1 MIKLYSMKTFQVW
14 ALFLGLLALPAL
26 YGCGGADD
34 NEPEP
39 NPPSGGGT
47 GDSDSGDDSTEQ
59 SPLPVYPVPDRSAIP
74 AFPGAHGAGRYTTGG
89 AGGAVY
95 TVTNLNDSGEGSLRW
110 ALEKKEKRTVV
121 FAVGGVIELERKLTI
136 GNGDVTIAGQTAPG
150 LGICLKNYTLSI
162 AADNVIV
169 RYIRCRLGDECRA
182 EDDAM
187 QSYNN
192 KTYAGRK
199 RNIIVDHCSLSWSID
214 ECASFY
220 GQENLTLQWCIV
232 SESLAN
238 SVHVKEAHGY
248 GGIWGGCPATFH
260 HNLIAHHTNRTPRL
274 NGSRYSNRPDMEQV
288 DLRNNV
294 FYNNGSE
301 GGYAGQGGSYNF
313 VNNYYKPG
321 PYTAGT
327 SAYKRIFIAY
337 PDDGKNNQQAGVCGK
352 FYLKGNVFD
361 TSCSKLTDSQKAE
374 METVNRDNYQGL
386 QLKTNIK
393 DAAGN
398 TVPITMAQV
407 RADSEF
413 VIAET
418 AYTQEAKAAYADVLT
433 YAGASQK
440 RDKVDTRI
448 VKEVREGTYTYSGSN
463 GGKLGII
470 DSQKDVEG
478 WSEYVKETSVL
489 KDSDGDGMPDEWET
503 AKGLNP
509 DDKSDG
515 LKYNLD
521 KRYTN
526 LEVYLNSLVESTF
539 PAGQLD

>member
-1 MIKLYSMKTFQVW
+1 MKTWKYFIY
-14 ALFLGLLALPAL
+14 LLGFSAVMGLVA
-26 YGCGGADD
+26 CGGGSDENLGD
-34 NEPEP
+34 ET
-39 NPPSGGGT
+39 T
-47 GDSDSGDDSTEQ
+47 G
-59 SPLPVYPVPDRSAIP
+59 LPVYPTPDRSTVP

-89 AGGAVY
+89 AGGTVY

-110 ALEKKEKRTVV
+110 ALEKSGKRIIV
-121 FAVGGVIELERKLTI
+121 FAVGGTIELSNTLSIK
-136 GNGDVTIAGQTAPG
+136 NGDVTIAGQTAPG

-169 RYIRCRLGDECRA
+169 RYIRCRLGDECKR

-192 KTYAGRK
+192 KTYADRK
-199 RNIIVDHCSLSWSID
+199 KNIIVDHCSLSWSID

-232 SESLAN
+232 SESLTN

-327 SAYKRIFIAY
+327 SAYKRIFMAY
-337 PDDGKNNQQAGVCGK
+337 PDDGKNSQPAGVCGR
-352 FYLKGNVFD
+352 FYLNGNVFD
-361 TSCSKLTDSQKAE
+361 TSCPALNASQKSE
-374 METVNRDNYQGL
+374 METVNSDNYNGL

-393 DAAGN
+393 DADNN

-413 VIAET
+413 TIAET
-418 AYTQEAKAAYADVLT
+418 AYTQDAKTAYTDVLA
-433 YAGASQK
+433 YAGASKQ
-440 RDKVDTRI
+440 RDKIDARI
-448 VKEVREGTYTYSGSN
+448 VKETKDGTYTNSGSN
-463 GGKLGII
+463 GSKLGII
-470 DSQKDVEG
+470 DSQTDAEG
-478 WSEYVKETSVL
+478 WGEYVKETSTL
-489 KDSDGDGMPDEWET
+489 TDSDGDGIPDEWET
-503 AKGLNP
+503 SKGLNP
-509 DDKSDG
+509 NDKSDG
-515 LKYNLD
+515 AKYNLD
-521 KRYTN
+521 KSYTN
-526 LEVYLNSLVESTF
+526 LEVYLNSLVEATF
-539 PAGQLD
+539 PAGQLN